1 MLTQGLNGPECGIS
15 TCFFSAGLE
24 TKVQE
29 TTALREEVDV
39 LLGEEEVVHYSD
51 SGAREVSVEEE
62 ECQGLGT
69 SGLSCR

>member
-1 MLTQGLNGPECGIS
+1 MGLNVASPHI
-15 TCFFSAGLE
+15 FFLLDWKQ
-24 TKVQE
+24 KVQE